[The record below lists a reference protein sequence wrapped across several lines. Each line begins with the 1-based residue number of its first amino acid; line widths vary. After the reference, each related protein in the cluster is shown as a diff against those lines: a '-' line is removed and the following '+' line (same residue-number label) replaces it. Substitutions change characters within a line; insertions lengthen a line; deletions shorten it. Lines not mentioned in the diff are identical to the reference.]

1 MLSRRVLSVVVGAM
15 LAGRLTGLSAQEPTA
30 APQPADS
37 TVQGYVPAAPAPA
50 PSPAVTASPAPA
62 PTAAVAAPA
71 PAAIGRAAFGAQM
84 GFIDVL
90 PQRSVQRIRADED
103 DARADERE
111 AEAELSY
118 ANSEREKTKAMVEV
132 KKQEVSTIDAKRKL
146 ADKSKQE
153 AEKVTLEAE
162 KKDAERHKQFLERR
176 VSLHESEVDRAKAAK
191 RLAETTLRALE
202 LESQLVSR
210 RNERSRL
217 GATDPAATRRHDA
230 VILELEGKVLEAE
243 RNQAEAGKQAADKD
257 VDIAR
262 RRLEL
267 HKAQVAAAG
276 Q

>member
-1 MLSRRVLSVVVGAM
+1 VLSIVVGAI

-30 APQPADS
+30 EPQAADS
-37 TVQGYVPAAPAPA
+37 TVQGYVPADAAPAA
-50 PSPAVTASPAPA
+50 TAVPAPA
-62 PTAAVAAPA
+62 PTAAAVAAPR
-71 PAAIGRAAFGAQM
+71 AAIGAQL

-90 PQRSVQRIRADED
+90 PLRSVERIRADED
-103 DARADERE
+103 DARADRAE

-118 ANSEREKTKAMVEV
+118 ATSERERTKAMVEV

-146 ADKSKQE
+146 AEKSKQE
-153 AEKVTLEAE
+153 GERVTLEAE

-191 RLAETTLRALE
+191 KLAETTLRSLE

-210 RNERSRL
+210 RTDRNRV
-217 GATDPAATRRHDA
+217 GASDPAATRRHDA
-230 VILELEGKVLEAE
+230 VILELEGKVLEFE
-243 RNQAEAGKQAADKD
+243 RNQAEAQKQLADKD